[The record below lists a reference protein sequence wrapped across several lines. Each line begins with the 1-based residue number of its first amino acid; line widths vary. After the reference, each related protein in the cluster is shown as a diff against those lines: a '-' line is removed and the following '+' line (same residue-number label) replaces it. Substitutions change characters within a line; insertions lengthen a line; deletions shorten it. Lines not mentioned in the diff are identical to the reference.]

1 MQAQAVDAEAFV
13 DVDKDGDLNMFL
25 GTSGVGRLGRM
36 AEVVGD
42 GGRVRARATSPG
54 RGARPT
60 AAAPIAASPTPRRM

>member
-1 MQAQAVDAEAFV
+1 MDGEAFLE
-13 DVDKDGDLNMFL
+13 VDKDGDLDMLL

-42 GGRVRARATSPG
+42 VGRVRARPTSTA